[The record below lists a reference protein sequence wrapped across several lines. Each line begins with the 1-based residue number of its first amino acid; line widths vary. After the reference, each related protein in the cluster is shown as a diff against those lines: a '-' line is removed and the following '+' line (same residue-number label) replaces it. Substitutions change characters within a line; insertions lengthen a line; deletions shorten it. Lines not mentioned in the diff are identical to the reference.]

1 MFDLFILNAPQA
13 SLACGKPVKC
23 FALLSCL
30 HVQNCRGTA
39 RPSVDIVRYVAVV
52 FFFFK
57 LTWFLYTPLN

>member
-39 RPSVDIVRYVAVV
+39 RPSVDIVRYVVVVVV
-52 FFFFK
+52 F
-57 LTWFLYTPLN
+57 LN